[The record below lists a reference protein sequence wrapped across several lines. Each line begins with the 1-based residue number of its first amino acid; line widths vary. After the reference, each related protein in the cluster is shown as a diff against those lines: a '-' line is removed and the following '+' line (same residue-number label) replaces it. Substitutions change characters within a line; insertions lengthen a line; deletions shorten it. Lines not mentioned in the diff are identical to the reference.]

1 MGEQLLGHRVLVTG
15 AARGLGA
22 SAALGLAEEGAVCI
36 LLDRSREELQA
47 TVETAADRGPGP
59 FHALVCDLADRE
71 STLKAAARAR
81 EISRGDLTALV
92 HCAAVFHVRP
102 VEETTDAHWDE
113 MVAVNLGS
121 AFLLIRELMP
131 ELRAGSGGSILLTS
145 SRAAIMGFSR
155 ESAYCA
161 TKFGIEGLAKAL
173 AEECGEAGILANT
186 ITPGARRIKPTGLSR
201 AEEAALPAGERI
213 WGSSEALGT
222 AFAAFALLP
231 GTGDGAPNGRRFEAD
246 RVADM
251 VRDRGLPLPG
261 EAWEELSSL

>member
-1 MGEQLLGHRVLVTG
+1 M
-15 AARGLGA
+15 
-22 SAALGLAEEGAVCI
+22 
-36 LLDRSREELQA
+36 
-47 TVETAADRGPGP
+47 ETAANRGPGP
-59 FHALVCDLADRE
+59 SHALVCDLSDRE

-186 ITPGARRIKPTGLSR
+186 ITPGGAAHQTHRAFPRRGSGPSRRRTDLGILGGARSR
-201 AEEAALPAGERI
+201 VRGIRPPARHRGRGAERAPVRSRPGGGHGPGPGPSASRRGV
-213 WGSSEALGT
+213 GGT
-222 AFAAFALLP
+222 
-231 GTGDGAPNGRRFEAD
+231 
-246 RVADM
+246 
-251 VRDRGLPLPG
+251 
-261 EAWEELSSL
+261 

>member
-1 MGEQLLGHRVLVTG
+1 MGRQLSGHRVLVTG

-22 SAALGLAEEGAVCI
+22 SAAWGLAAEGAECI
-36 LLDRSREELQA
+36 LLDRSRDELHA
-47 TVETAADRGPGP
+47 TVETAANRGPGP
-59 FHALVCDLADRE
+59 FHPLVCDLSDRE
-71 STLKAAARAR
+71 STLGAAARAR

-102 VEETTDAHWDE
+102 VEETTDEQWDE

-121 AFLLIRELMP
+121 AFLLVRELMP
-131 ELRAGSGGSILLTS
+131 ELRAGSGGSILLAS

-161 TKFGIEGLAKAL
+161 TKFGIEGLARAL
-173 AEECGEAGILANT
+173 AEECGAAGLLANT

-201 AEEAALPAGERI
+201 AEEAALPEEERA
-213 WGSSEALGT
+213 WGSSEALGP

-231 GTGDGAPNGRRFEAD
+231 GHRDGAPNGHRFEAD
-246 RVADM
+246 RVADL
-251 VRDRGLPLPG
+251 VEKRGLPLPR
-261 EAWEELSSL
+261 EAWKELGG

>member
-1 MGEQLLGHRVLVTG
+1 MGRQLRGHRVLVTG

-22 SAALGLAEEGAVCI
+22 SAALGLAEAGAECI
-36 LLDRSREELQA
+36 LLDRSRDELQA
-47 TVETAADRGPGP
+47 TVETAASRGPGP

-71 STLKAAARAR
+71 STLDAAARAKALA
-81 EISRGDLTALV
+81 RGDLTSLV
-92 HCAAVFHVRP
+92 HCAAVLHLRS
-102 VEETTDAHWDE
+102 VEETTDAQWDE
-113 MVAVNLGS
+113 MLAVNLRS
-121 AFLLIRELMP
+121 AFLLVRELTP
-131 ELRAGSGGSILLTS
+131 ELGAGSGGSILLTS
-145 SRAAIMGFSR
+145 SRAGIMGFAQ

-173 AEECGEAGILANT
+173 AEECGDMGIVANT

-201 AEEAALPAGERI
+201 AEEVALPAGERI
-213 WGSSEALGT
+213 WGSSEALGA

-231 GTGDGAPNGRRFEAD
+231 GARDGAPNGRRFEAD

-261 EAWEELSSL
+261 EAWEELGG